1 MARAICAAPLMA
13 MVGFALGGCAGPVA
27 TYHDIEGGAIAQAR
41 QAPPGVDQP
50 YPNLASVPTVPT
62 PPTEQELAQVKARL
76 APVPAPQPQLVPN
89 AAALA
94 GLTLPGAPPPAPD
107 VPGTSVPA
115 VPAPHVLTY
124 KAPPAPAAPA
134 SAPAGSA
141 PISLAFVPGSAILD
155 SATVR
160 ALNLLAGS
168 VNATASVVVGGF
180 GKPGAGPDAAALTL
194 GLHRARAIA
203 DALTAAG
210 VPPRQLTMVA
220 GADGQGGFVHVTY

>member
-1 MARAICAAPLMA
+1 

-62 PPTEQELAQVKARL
+62 PPTEQQIAQVNARL

-94 GLTLPGAPPPAPD
+94 GLSLPGAPPPAPH
-107 VPGTSVPA
+107 VPGSYVPA
-115 VPAPHVLTY
+115 VATPHVLTY
-124 KAPPAPAAPA
+124 KAPPPAPAPAAPA
-134 SAPAGSA
+134 PTASAPV
-141 PISLAFVPGSAILD
+141 SLAFAPHSAILD
-155 SATVR
+155 GETLR
-160 ALNLLAGS
+160 ALNLLAGT
-168 VNATASVVVGGF
+168 VNANATVVVGGF

-194 GLHRARAIA
+194 GLDRARAIA

-210 VPPRQLTMVA
+210 VPARQLTMVA
-220 GADGQGGFVHVTY
+220 GADGEGGFVQLTY